1 MADVITVPLNDQEQA
16 MVTEAAKNA
25 RLSVVQWIKVTILK
39 AARPPAPGHA
49 PLPPPPSGDA

>member
-39 AARPPAPGHA
+39 AARPPGPGHA
-49 PLPPPPSGDA
+49 PPPPSGDA

>member
-25 RLSVVQWIKVTILK
+25 RLSVVQWIKVTIIK
-39 AARPPAPGHA
+39 AAKPPGPHH
-49 PLPPPPSGDA
+49 PPPPGAA